1 MPPKR
6 KSTTKSA
13 DQPTK
18 KSRASRPRTK
28 KPTNGVVSQSS
39 SLQTNNS
46 ANKRALETWFNMYKD
61 EDEDVISPE
70 GANRFFDDLNVSLE
84 GIQPIVISWKLNA
97 TSMGYFTKDEWMDG
111 MRNLNVTNN
120 EELKAKIFDM
130 EESLQDERQFK
141 DFYVFVFPFAKTKT
155 QKSMDVEMALALWE
169 IVLKDRYAHVPL
181 FIDFIRKQEP
191 IKVVNKDQWTSFLDF
206 CKVISV
212 DLSNFDP
219 LSSWPVLFDEYVEWR
234 RDNGL

>member
-1 MPPKR
+1 
-6 KSTTKSA
+6 
-13 DQPTK
+13 
-18 KSRASRPRTK
+18 
-28 KPTNGVVSQSS
+28 
-39 SLQTNNS
+39 
-46 ANKRALETWFNMYKD
+46 
-61 EDEDVISPE
+61 
-70 GANRFFDDLNVSLE
+70 
-84 GIQPIVISWKLNA
+84 
-97 TSMGYFTKDEWMDG
+97 MGYFTKDEWMDG

-120 EELKAKIFDM
+120 EDLKAKIFDM

-141 DFYVFVFPFAKTKT
+141 DFYSFVFPFAKTKT
-155 QKSMDVEMALALWE
+155 QKSMDVEVALALWE

>member
-1 MPPKR
+1 
-6 KSTTKSA
+6 
-13 DQPTK
+13 
-18 KSRASRPRTK
+18 
-28 KPTNGVVSQSS
+28 
-39 SLQTNNS
+39 
-46 ANKRALETWFNMYKD
+46 
-61 EDEDVISPE
+61 
-70 GANRFFDDLNVSLE
+70 
-84 GIQPIVISWKLNA
+84 
-97 TSMGYFTKDEWMDG
+97 MDG

-219 LSSWPVLFDEYVEWR
+219 LSSCK
-234 RDNGL
+234 